1 MASPNQL
8 QHDFQRLTV
17 ADVME
22 TKVQSAHVRTK
33 ADVVASMMIEGFGSM
48 PVLDES
54 RHLIGIVSEHDLLA
68 ALERGHKLSEVS
80 AESVMT
86 RNPYAV
92 RPETDIATLIHV
104 LRASD
109 LIRVPVVDAEGK
121 LIGVVAR
128 RDILRA
134 YLNARGGATVS

>member
-134 YLNARGGATVS
+134 YLNARGGTGVS